1 MIWNLTEAKRLIEK
15 KEDEWGWR
23 RNSRFPH
30 FHRWPSLPR
39 SIHSHTL
46 WHCCSCQVSLL
57 LSAYWKKIGFK
68 YSFRWKQ
75 NFSRLGAIFRISAL
89 NQYLMLGGKNNNL
102 PATLTSFVSL
112 RITDDLSHFFRISMM
127 SHEHWLLL
135 YKLKSWF
142 NLSLKALCS
151 W

>member
-1 MIWNLTEAKRLIEK
+1 MNEVEDAILGFHIFIVGLLFLAASILTLCGIAALVRL
-15 KEDEWGWR
+15 
-23 RNSRFPH
+23 
-30 FHRWPSLPR
+30 
-39 SIHSHTL
+39 
-46 WHCCSCQVSLL
+46 VSLL
-57 LSAYWKKIGFK
+57 LSAYCKKIGFK

-127 SHEHWLLL
+127 SHEHCSF
-135 YKLKSWF
+135 KS
-142 NLSLKALCS
+142 
-151 W
+151 